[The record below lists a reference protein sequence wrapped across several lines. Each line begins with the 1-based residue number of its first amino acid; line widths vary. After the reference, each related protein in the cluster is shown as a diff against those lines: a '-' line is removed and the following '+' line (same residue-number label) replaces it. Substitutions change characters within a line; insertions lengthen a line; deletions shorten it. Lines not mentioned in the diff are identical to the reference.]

1 MNEITQAAEAT
12 IVARGVSP
20 EAVRELLT
28 GFAPHFEEFLLVRQG
43 VDAVGE
49 DPQAARAA
57 RLDLRRVRVAA
68 DKTRK
73 ALKEDSLRRG
83 QAIDA
88 LNNLLLEHLKPL
100 EQQMDDIENAEK
112 RRRDALQAERAA
124 RVAAY
129 LDDVPGARPDD
140 MLAEL
145 SEGAFDLLLQG
156 AAADRRRRDEQR
168 EQERQ
173 RLQQEQEQRERDR
186 QRLAEIE
193 AEQAKARQLGQHRR
207 GTLYSLAGDDSA
219 RAAGLPS
226 AETLATLD
234 EQAWERTLRA
244 EREAAEQRAEA
255 RRLAS
260 AGDGT
265 KLYALISHVSALRAP
280 SFGDAEL
287 TERVSLIL
295 SDCRARLEA
304 LRCP

>member
-1 MNEITQAAEAT
+1 MFEITQAAEAA

-20 EAVRELLT
+20 EAVRELLA
-28 GFAPHFEEFLLVRQG
+28 GFAPHFEAFLLVRPSA
-43 VDAVGE
+43 DAVGD
-49 DPQAARAA
+49 DPKAARAV
-57 RLDLRRVRVAA
+57 RLDLRRVRVDA

-100 EQQMDDIENAEK
+100 EERMDDVENAEK

-124 RVAAY
+124 KIAAY
-129 LDDVPGARPDD
+129 LDDTPGAQIDD

-156 AAADRRRRDEQR
+156 AAADRERRDELR
-168 EQERQ
+168 EAEQL
-173 RLQQEQEQRERDR
+173 RLRAEQEQLEQDR
-186 QRLAEIE
+186 RRLAEIE
-193 AEQAKARQLGQHRR
+193 LERGKARQLGDKRR
-207 GTLYSLAGDDSA
+207 GTLYSLACDDSA

-226 AETLATLD
+226 SETLATLGED
-234 EQAWERTLRA
+234 AWQRALQA

-255 RRLAS
+255 RRLAN
-260 AGDGT
+260 AGNDE
-265 KLYALISHVSALRAP
+265 KLTALIQQVSALSVP
-280 SFGDAEL
+280 SFGDPEL
-287 TERVSLIL
+287 AERVSQIL
-295 SDCRARLEA
+295 RDCRACLEA